1 LQEETGSVK
10 NKLKTNKNMK
20 DSGIYK
26 KYIGSPCKQ
35 EVDSKKEKY
44 QDSIQ
49 NLHRDAHEK
58 YIKRRTEG
66 YIEDNTAN
74 GMGTTYI
81 PPAKDQSKNKNLR
94 DFAYDMEIAK
104 GGSVKKDGV
113 AASKLARMYK

>member
-1 LQEETGSVK
+1 
-10 NKLKTNKNMK
+10 MK
-20 DSGIYK
+20 DSGLYK

-35 EVDSKKEKY
+35 EIDPKKKQY

-49 NLHRDAHEK
+49 KLHKDAHKK
-58 YIKRRTEG
+58 YIERRTKG
-66 YIEDNTAN
+66 YTEDNTAD